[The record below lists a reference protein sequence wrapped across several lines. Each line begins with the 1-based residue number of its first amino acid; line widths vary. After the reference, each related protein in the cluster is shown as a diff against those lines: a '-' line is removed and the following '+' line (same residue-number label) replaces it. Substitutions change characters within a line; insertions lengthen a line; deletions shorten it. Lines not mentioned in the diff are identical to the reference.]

1 MDKKGK
7 KSDVYLNYD
16 TGELEFEYK
25 EDLLIDHSG
34 NIKQQ
39 IGNGL
44 VMDLETGDIQY
55 SVPLEKRKDDK

>member
-55 SVPLEKRKDDK
+55 SVPFDKRKDDK